1 MSTIVSF
8 SETTS
13 REIAALADAEGASTE
28 QWINR
33 YVIDIRR
40 AVADRG
46 GIDALEA
53 ANASYRDTTVPR
65 GPASAAS
72 TVATTASP

>member
-1 MSTIVSF
+1 MTTIVSF

-13 REIAALADAEGASTE
+13 REIAVLAAHEGCTVE
-28 QWINR
+28 QWLNR

-46 GIDALEA
+46 GIDVLEA
-53 ANASYRDTTVPR
+53 SNAARRAAADNPTATEPTTEE
-65 GPASAAS
+65 A
-72 TVATTASP
+72 

>member
-1 MSTIVSF
+1 MTLTTIVSF

-13 REIAALADAEGASTE
+13 REIAVLAAHEGCTVE
-28 QWINR
+28 QWLNR

-53 ANASYRDTTVPR
+53 ANASRREAAATPETT
-65 GPASAAS
+65 
-72 TVATTASP
+72 TTEPTPEEA